1 VNQTV
6 VFQDVREKVVFSSAG
21 PHPQV
26 LLESGKLKALV
37 AGLEPGQKI
46 PPHPEALAMYYF
58 VEGTGWMIV
67 DGERFPVAVGTTIFA
82 AQGAARGMEADTR
95 LVFLAARVDEG

>member
-1 VNQTV
+1 MKKTV
-6 VFQDVREKVVFSSAG
+6 VFPDVREKVTFSPAG
-21 PHPQV
+21 PRPEV
-26 LLESGKLKALV
+26 LLERGKLKALV

-67 DGERFPVAVGTTIFA
+67 GGERFPVTAGTTIFA
-82 AQGAARGMEADTR
+82 EQGAVRGMEAETR
-95 LVFLAARVDEG
+95 LVFLAVRVDES